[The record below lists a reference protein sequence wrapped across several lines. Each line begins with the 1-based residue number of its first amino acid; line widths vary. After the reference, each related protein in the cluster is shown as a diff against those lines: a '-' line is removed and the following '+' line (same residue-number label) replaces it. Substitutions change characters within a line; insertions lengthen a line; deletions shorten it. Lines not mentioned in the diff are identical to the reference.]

1 MAKKPTV
8 KKHIHKAVE
17 PAQAEP
23 VKAAAPPP
31 APVVIADIV
40 LAPESAMSVN
50 TAGKRVLVQIANGRL
65 LSVPCVDRNV
75 RVLVTEA

>member
-8 KKHIHKAVE
+8 KKHIPKAVE
-17 PAQAEP
+17 PAEP